1 VLICGKK
8 LKQYPK
14 PKTMNIPETLKYP
27 LGKFQKPEVI
37 SEHDLKTWIEA
48 IENFPAKIK
57 KLTSTLSVQELNW
70 VYRPD
75 GWCIKQVVHHCADSH
90 MNAFI
95 RFKLALTEDNPT
107 IKPYQEQ
114 LWAELVDGNSDD
126 IFHSLQIIESVHY
139 RWVLLLKSLG
149 TAQLKRQYTHPATQ
163 KTSCLDEII
172 GMYAWHCNHHLAHIE
187 QALANKGQ
195 F

>member
-1 VLICGKK
+1 MKNNFDIEN
-8 LKQYPK
+8 LKFP
-14 PKTMNIPETLKYP
+14 I
-27 LGKFQKPEVI
+27 GKFQKPDSI
-37 SEHDLKTWIEA
+37 SKHDLKTWIA
-48 IENFPAKIK
+48 TIENFPAKIK

-70 VYRPD
+70 IYRPE

-90 MNAFI
+90 INSII

-107 IKPYQEQ
+107 IKPYEEQ
-114 LWAELVDGNSDD
+114 LWAELIDGKSDD

-139 RWVLLLKSLG
+139 RWVLLLKSMG
-149 TAQLKRQYTHPATQ
+149 TAELKRQFTHPANK

-187 QALANKGQ
+187 QALAHKGQ

>member
-1 VLICGKK
+1 
-8 LKQYPK
+8 
-14 PKTMNIPETLKYP
+14 MNTPETLKYP

-37 SEHDLKTWIEA
+37 SNDDLKTWIAA

-70 VYRPD
+70 VYRPE
-75 GWCIKQVVHHCADSH
+75 GWRIKQVVNHCADSH

-139 RWVLLLKSLG
+139 RWILLLKSLG
-149 TAQLKRQYTHPATQ
+149 TAELKRQFTHPAIK
-163 KTSCLDEII
+163 KTYSLDAMI

-187 QALANKGQ
+187 QALKNKGQ